1 MSFRPS
7 SAPLCALFSFSLFFF
22 SLLALFTNPEGL
34 AFGAADASAT
44 EVPARGLRALR
55 AARQAFFL
63 VFPLFSFFFFP
74 FRFSRL
80 HAQCTPADH
89 CFPDEEDNSD
99 DDEAL
104 LHALVVDQAR
114 PGPSDP
120 SSLRQFLTAARGPER
135 NSVRLLCQVHGEASR
150 ACK

>member
-1 MSFRPS
+1 M
-7 SAPLCALFSFSLFFF
+7 LFFLF
-22 SLLALFTNPEGL
+22 RFFFFLLLALFTNPEGL

-55 AARQAFFL
+55 AARQAFF
-63 VFPLFSFFFFP
+63 FSFSLFFP
-74 FRFSRL
+74 FFFSFPFLSFARSA
-80 HAQCTPADH
+80 HPAGH